1 MSNRWL
7 KAARVLAVLARIHRP
22 AAFLKVEDVLDNCT
36 EEELDFY
43 YAKLVGD
50 KRV

>member
-22 AAFLKVEDVLDNCT
+22 CAFLSVEYILENCSDS
-36 EEELDFY
+36 ELDFY
-43 YAKLVGD
+43 YQKLVGD
-50 KRV
+50 RNV

>member
-1 MSNRWL
+1 MNNRWL

-22 AAFLKVEDVLDNCT
+22 AAYLNVEDILGNCT
-36 EEELDFY
+36 DEELDFY

-50 KRV
+50 KQ